1 MSSEESGPPPVE
13 GPEGS
18 GEMAIEKGPFGGEW
32 DRRSLFKGA
41 ALGTAAAAMYTG
53 GRMAFGPLTAF
64 GNDLSHL
71 PCTAQDVTV
80 DPTAFVVNEPCT
92 CPGVTF
98 NATVAFTVTNH
109 TGTSRYCVT
118 LHIPSGFGVPAQDVV
133 LSGPNPN
140 GEIKSGETLTMTG
153 VVTGFP
159 CNAGGTQICIGAPG
173 SDGRKKCD
181 PNTCLTVA
189 WNTSPNA
196 TCPDTS
202 PPGGQCR
209 HQRICIQG
217 FGISVE
223 CATGACAVRNL
234 TSGCCAVDCGA
245 SLNVKITAAGQSG
258 EPCST
263 PLTISV
269 KRPGETVFTNVTL
282 TGGCY
287 VDPNPVQGTYTFRA
301 TDCHGCFREDTL
313 EVCVTQIEV
322 GAPIRVDNP
331 CDGVVTFRAG
341 PVTGGTGTV
350 SYSFSLD
357 GGAAVPGT
365 GTNGDEFVYSPSL
378 AADGGLDTSCHSLTV
393 TASIGSGCADTSP
406 ATTFS
411 QCVSTTTGC
420 TP

>member
-1 MSSEESGPPPVE
+1 MSIDGDDSSPDGVAGHEEVPPE
-13 GPEGS
+13 AS
-18 GEMAIEKGPFGGEW
+18 AFGTQSS
-32 DRRSLFKGA
+32 RRTFLKGA
-41 ALGTAAAAMYTG
+41 ALGTAAAAMYEG
-53 GRMAFGPLTAF
+53 GALFAPLTAYA
-64 GNDLSHL
+64 NDLSGS

-80 DPTAFVVNEPCT
+80 DPTAFVVNEPCI
-92 CPGVTF
+92 CNGTF
-98 NATVAFTVTNH
+98 TATVAFVVTNH

-133 LSGPNPN
+133 LNN
-140 GEIKSGETLTMTG
+140 GDPILAGQTITMTG
-153 VVTGFP
+153 QVTGFP
-159 CNAGGTQICIGAPG
+159 CNSGGTAICIGAPG

-196 TCPDTS
+196 ACPDTS

-223 CATGACAVRNL
+223 CATGACAVRSL
-234 TSGCCAVDCGA
+234 TSGCCAVDCGGA
-245 SLNVKITAAGQSG
+245 LNVKITTGGQTG
-258 EPCST
+258 ETCST
-263 PLTISV
+263 PVTISV
-269 KRPGETVFTNVTL
+269 KRPGETTFTNVTL
-282 TGGCY
+282 TSGCY
-287 VDPNPVQGTYTFRA
+287 VDPSPVQGTYTFRV

-313 EVCVTQIEV
+313 EVCVTTITV
-322 GAPIRVDNP
+322 GAPTRVNNP

-341 PVTGGTGTV
+341 AVTGATGTV

-357 GGAAVPGT
+357 GGPPVAGT

-378 AADGGLDTSCHSLTV
+378 TTGGGLDTGCHRLTV
-393 TASIGSGCADTSP
+393 TASVGTSCSATSA

-411 QCVSTTTGC
+411 QCISTTTGC
-420 TP
+420 TVTP